1 MILVGF
7 GTEMV
12 GNQLVRFWIMRNSHG
27 DEWGNNGYARF
38 NRARIHN
45 RYLVDNRWQ
54 ARGISYTT
62 EDGKVYLPI

>member
-1 MILVGF
+1 
-7 GTEMV
+7 
-12 GNQLVRFWIMRNSHG
+12 MRNSHG

-62 EDGKVYLPI
+62 EDGKMYQPI